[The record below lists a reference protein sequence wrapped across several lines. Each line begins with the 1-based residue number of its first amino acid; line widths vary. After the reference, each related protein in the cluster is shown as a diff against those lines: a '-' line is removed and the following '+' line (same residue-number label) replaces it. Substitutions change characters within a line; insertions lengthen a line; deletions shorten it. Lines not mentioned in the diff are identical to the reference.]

1 MKKTVITLLL
11 ITIFCGVN
19 AQTSLTETEIKQKC
33 DSILE
38 EANTLY
44 KYEKAAWI
52 TSDMAMDKKEIKKD
66 FGGLLI
72 YQRNDTISAV
82 VLAKEGT
89 KCIYEVTF
97 KNSFNNPC
105 KESLIVRDLTE
116 VEKSLQQIKKKMFK
130 EVTSDEKYQ
139 VNCPQGYNINMEL
152 IPYELGYKLYFI
164 LGTNQSKLI
173 PFGNDYVFFGDKKGD
188 VTSWRKIH
196 SRLIFSPTEYEG
208 NKVTGLSHSHLKTEP
223 FISATD
229 ICTFK
234 LYGSLYELNEFE
246 VLSTGLRK
254 YFKYKLIE
262 NEIETRDM

>member
-1 MKKTVITLLL
+1 MKKTFILFLLVTVFSGL
-11 ITIFCGVN
+11 N
-19 AQTSLTETEIKQKC
+19 AQTSFSGTELKQKC

-38 EANTLY
+38 EGNTLY

-52 TSDMAMDKKEIKKD
+52 ASDLAMDKKEIKKD

-72 YQRNDTISAV
+72 YQRNDSISAV
-82 VLAKEGT
+82 VLEKEGT
-89 KCIYEVTF
+89 KCIYEVIF
-97 KNSFNNPC
+97 KNDFNNPC
-105 KESLIVRDLTE
+105 KESQIVRDLTGI
-116 VEKSLQQIKKKMFK
+116 EKSLQQIKKKIFN
-130 EVTSDEKYQ
+130 EALNNEKYQ
-139 VNCPQGYNINMEL
+139 VKCPQGYNINMEL

-164 LGTNQSKLI
+164 LGTSQSKLI
-173 PFGNDYVFFGDKKGD
+173 PFGNDYIFFGDKEGNIN
-188 VTSWRKIH
+188 SWRKFH

-208 NKVTGLSHSHLKTEP
+208 NKVTGLIHSHLKSEP

-246 VLSTGLRK
+246 ILSTGLRK
-254 YFKYKLIE
+254 YFKYKLKE